1 MNTPLPVYIKSHKGI
16 KSNPLVSQYNLNLVK
31 ASLRSFELPE
41 NAITISRKGES
52 TIYRYTHNV
61 TISSYNNNH
70 GWSNYAQIIE
80 YPCDGQ
86 RAYEYSGRTPNG
98 NTHNNFM
105 ETFRSIS
112 PIIDQLFSR

>member
-1 MNTPLPVYIKSHKGI
+1 MNTPLRVYIKSHKRV
-16 KSNPLVSQYNLNLVK
+16 KSNPLVSQYNLKLIK

-41 NAITISRKGES
+41 NAITVSRKGDS
-52 TIYRYTHNV
+52 TIYRYTHTV
-61 TISSYNNNH
+61 TMSQHQNY
-70 GWSNYAQIIE
+70 GWSDYAQIIE
-80 YPCDGQ
+80 YTRDGQ

>member
-1 MNTPLPVYIKSHKGI
+1 MNTPLQVYVKSHKGV

-31 ASLRSFELPE
+31 ASLRSFELPK
-41 NAITISRKGES
+41 NAITITKRGNS
-52 TIYRYTHNV
+52 TIYRYTHSI
-61 TISSYNNNH
+61 TMSSHADY
-70 GWSNYAQIIE
+70 GWSDYAQIIQ
-80 YPCDGQ
+80 YPSNGGN
-86 RAYEYSGRTPNG
+86 AYEYSGRTPNG

>member
-1 MNTPLPVYIKSHKGI
+1 MNTPLPVYIKSHKGV
-16 KSNPLVSQYNLNLVK
+16 KSNPIVSQYNLNLVK
-31 ASLRSFELPE
+31 ASLRSSELPE
-41 NAITISRKGES
+41 NAITISKRGDS
-52 TIYRYTHNV
+52 TIYRYTHTV
-61 TISSYNNNH
+61 TMSSDQ
-70 GWSNYAQIIE
+70 NYGCSDSAQIIE
-80 YPCDGQ
+80 YTRDGQ

>member
-1 MNTPLPVYIKSHKGI
+1 MNTPLPVYVKNHKGVKSHPI
-16 KSNPLVSQYNLNLVK
+16 VSQYNINLVK
-31 ASLRSFELPE
+31 TSLRSFELPT
-41 NAITISRKGES
+41 NAITVSKRGDSI
-52 TIYRYTHNV
+52 IYRYTHTV
-61 TISSYNNNH
+61 TMSSHGNY
-70 GWSNYAQIIE
+70 GWSDYAQIIE
-80 YPCDGQ
+80 YTRDGQ

>member
-1 MNTPLPVYIKSHKGI
+1 MSSHR
-16 KSNPLVSQYNLNLVK
+16 NY
-31 ASLRSFELPE
+31 
-41 NAITISRKGES
+41 
-52 TIYRYTHNV
+52 
-61 TISSYNNNH
+61 
-70 GWSNYAQIIE
+70 GWANYAQIIE

>member
-1 MNTPLPVYIKSHKGI
+1 MNTSVPVYIKNHKGV
-16 KSNPLVSQYNLNLVK
+16 KSNPVVSQYNLNLVK

-41 NAITISRKGES
+41 NAITISKRGDS
-52 TIYRYTHNV
+52 TIYRYTHSV
-61 TISSYNNNH
+61 TISKHNINY
-70 GWSNYAQIIE
+70 GWSDYVQIIE
-80 YPCDGQ
+80 YPCNGQ